1 MWLIFSMLNSN
12 YKIFFFFLQLQT
24 ETMPLIT
31 ITGYPTSGKSTR
43 ANEIKEY
50 LSKRLEK
57 ENKSYRIHVLN
68 DESLHIPKEAY
79 KGN

>member
-1 MWLIFSMLNSN
+1 
-12 YKIFFFFLQLQT
+12 
-24 ETMPLIT
+24 MPLIT

>member
-1 MWLIFSMLNSN
+1 
-12 YKIFFFFLQLQT
+12 
-24 ETMPLIT
+24 MPLIT

-79 KGN
+79 KGYWSCLFFLIIKQWLI

>member
-1 MWLIFSMLNSN
+1 
-12 YKIFFFFLQLQT
+12 
-24 ETMPLIT
+24 MPLIT

-79 KGN
+79 KGY